1 MAEKP
6 TITCPI
12 CQHESHRTVQ
22 TAINTRRQPELKK
35 KLLDGSLLMFECPNC
50 GAKRRI
56 TTQVLYHDP
65 DKKLLF
71 FVAPTYATEHESIN
85 EQLQELIYS
94 MRLSLDGYQM
104 RIMLETADLMEKVQI
119 FDFNLTDTEI
129 ELVKALTDGLF
140 LQENTDTKIR
150 NRYFYLNQENQPKFL
165 YITEKD
171 QLMVEYNTELL
182 DFIRSKF
189 NKVITTT
196 PKGRFLII
204 NHHWASQVIQKKSD
218 LSDA

>member
-1 MAEKP
+1 MADKP

-12 CQHESHRTVQ
+12 CQHESHQTIQ
-22 TAINTRRQPELKK
+22 TAINTRRQPELKQ
-35 KLLDGSLLMFECPNC
+35 KLLDGTLLMFECPDC

-85 EQLQELIYS
+85 EQLNELIYS
-94 MRLSLDGYQM
+94 MGLSLDDYHM
-104 RIMLETADLMEKVQI
+104 RIMIETAELMEKVQI
-119 FDFNLTDTEI
+119 FDSRLVDTEI

-140 LQENTDTKIR
+140 LQENSDKKIR
-150 NRYFYLNQENQPKFL
+150 NRYFYLNQDNQPKFL
-165 YITEKD
+165 YLTEDD
-171 QLMVEYNTELL
+171 QLMVEFNQQLL

-189 NKVITTT
+189 HKAIDNT

-204 NHHWASQVIQKKSD
+204 NHHWAGQVIQKKSNPED
-218 LSDA
+218 N